1 MFHLF
6 KKKKSDNT
14 TPDVMP
20 GTQPA
25 EIRSPAN
32 NSGPNYSILKANMAS
47 QAPVSLAEPWTLAQ
61 ARLTGGAK
69 DVGAWKARPMYNAHT
84 RRLQNQWINPL
95 ESVNSGYGTVHNSV
109 YLYQPVNYY
118 ECYSLAQDPL
128 FAKVFNLL
136 SQTPFAKGGNLVLP
150 DDSGL
155 DMDQVDAA
163 AKKYGLWRHI
173 ISAVRS
179 EYVTGGCLL
188 YLDFGLSQE
197 ELSQPLDLTRIKMS
211 RFRGFRH
218 IDPINCVPIKVD
230 TINPAAADYMN
241 PTMWYVIGIGTVH
254 HSHFLKF
261 EANIPELVMRP
272 MTLYFGMP
280 LTQLIKQDVANSN
293 LASQSLANL
302 MGRFRYI
309 YMKTDPSAFVTNNG
323 AQLRDK
329 LEFMSLA
336 QDNFGVCPLRLDDD
350 VMQLTTTLAGMDA
363 NVELFYLLVSAKT
376 NIPFTELMGKS
387 AQGMD
392 ATGTGDRRK
401 WYDTCRTIQSDTKD
415 NILVA
420 YGIVAGTITGHYV
433 KFPDYVFNPL
443 EESSEKERAE
453 NIRSYAEVARTLI
466 DLGGKQSDVFE
477 WLKSFKEFHLDNIA
491 LEELASDLDDYP
503 DDGPNGG
510 GMLPDVFGMSNA
522 DWKESDHPRD
532 KDGKFADTDE
542 AAPGSARADTSI
554 PGVDRPA
561 DADIYINVP
570 YHRKDL
576 AKSVGAKWNPDRK
589 SWYIPAGTYHKDFA
603 EYMES
608 IERQAK
614 KWSKRERKEFTPKA
628 VQSSQRELSDG
639 YQAVQETPK
648 AVLLEKDGIE
658 FWVKKQWV
666 RADGTLTPA
675 VAKAHKAAV
684 EQKNIRDAD
693 AARLETL
700 EHDGVPFTPSWES
713 DKAVGIDVDI
723 DFYDAETNKRM
734 RLFFPKSIVNDRGN
748 IPYWF
753 VQKKIQ
759 EMEETLSAGRSRM
772 GGYSYDINGLDF
784 SGGQKSE
791 NTAPASDTILYI
803 HSGEIYEI
811 DASLLSPDDDPPG
824 GRHPIDNAWRES
836 DHPRAPDGKFG
847 TKDTGAIAVRGNELG
862 GFNMTLG

>member
-163 AKKYGLWRHI
+163 AKKYDLWRHI

-197 ELSQPLDLTRIKMS
+197 ELSQPLDLTRINMS

-329 LEFMSLA
+329 LEFMSMA
-336 QDNFGVCPLRLDDD
+336 QDNFGVCPLRHDDD
-350 VMQLTTTLAGMDA
+350 VSQLITPLTGMDA

-376 NIPFTELMGKS
+376 NIPYTELMGKS

-392 ATGTGDRRK
+392 ATGAGDRRK
-401 WYDTCRTIQSDTKD
+401 WYDTCRAIQTDTKD
-415 NILVA
+415 NILIA
-420 YGIVAGTITGHYV
+420 YGVVAGTVTGKYV
-433 KFPDYVFNPL
+433 QFPDYVFNPL

-453 NIRSYAEVARTLI
+453 NIRSYAEVARALI
-466 DLGGKQSDVFE
+466 ELGGKQSDVFE
-477 WLKSFKEFHLDNIA
+477 WLKTFKEFHLDNIA

-503 DDGPNGG
+503 DDDPNGG
-510 GMLPDVFGMSNA
+510 GLPDVFAMSNA
-522 DWKESDHPRD
+522 DWKESDHPR
-532 KDGKFADTDE
+532 
-542 AAPGSARADTSI
+542 
-554 PGVDRPA
+554 
-561 DADIYINVP
+561 
-570 YHRKDL
+570 
-576 AKSVGAKWNPDRK
+576 
-589 SWYIPAGTYHKDFA
+589 
-603 EYMES
+603 
-608 IERQAK
+608 
-614 KWSKRERKEFTPKA
+614 
-628 VQSSQRELSDG
+628 
-639 YQAVQETPK
+639 
-648 AVLLEKDGIE
+648 
-658 FWVKKQWV
+658 
-666 RADGTLTPA
+666 
-675 VAKAHKAAV
+675 
-684 EQKNIRDAD
+684 
-693 AARLETL
+693 
-700 EHDGVPFTPSWES
+700 
-713 DKAVGIDVDI
+713 
-723 DFYDAETNKRM
+723 
-734 RLFFPKSIVNDRGN
+734 
-748 IPYWF
+748 
-753 VQKKIQ
+753 
-759 EMEETLSAGRSRM
+759 
-772 GGYSYDINGLDF
+772 
-784 SGGQKSE
+784 
-791 NTAPASDTILYI
+791 
-803 HSGEIYEI
+803 
-811 DASLLSPDDDPPG
+811 
-824 GRHPIDNAWRES
+824 
-836 DHPRAPDGKFG
+836 APDGKFG
-847 TKDTGAIAVRGNELG
+847 AKDTGAIAVRGNELG
-862 GFNMTLG
+862 GFNMTPGELRSAAVDYYKKNLAGTTVRHPELGDVQFSMGGYKKPISFSADARKLKLFPFLPDIIKRGTIIEKQDDKRDRQNVNAFYTIKCPVQIDDKPENVRLTVRSDSNGRLYYDHVIIKPLANSDRLNKSGLAKGVDNSITESDLVVNLFFDGE